1 MNSKKQRVGLINRTV
16 AIIAAVLIHIVVIF
30 FLWTNFSEPREQAIA
45 NDAKEIDTIMATTVS
60 ADEINNQKEKIK
72 NAESEKKR
80 KERERRKREQ
90 EKLEKLKKDQEK
102 LKQDQK
108 KEQEKL
114 KKLKEEQQREE
125 KAIALKRKKEKERKE
140 KEKKQ
145 KQEQER
151 KKKEEKRKAEQRKKK
166 LAAEKKKRE
175 EAEAEAE
182 RKQAIEDAKRQALLD
197 ELNAEEQSISAAQ
210 ASRNTTT
217 VFNRYAALIKEKV
230 QGNFAAPLGT
240 PKGMAATVNIKLD
253 KLGRILSVRIIKSS
267 GNFAYDRAVES
278 AIRQSEPL
286 PMPTEDEA
294 ANKKLRDIN
303 FPFRLR

>member
-30 FLWTNFSEPREQAIA
+30 FLWTNFSEQREQVAA
-45 NDAKEIDTIMATTVS
+45 SDAVEIDTITATTIS
-60 ADEINNQKEKIK
+60 ANEINNQKKKIE
-72 NAESEKKR
+72 NAEKDKKR
-80 KERERRKREQ
+80 KESERRKREQ

-114 KKLKEEQQREE
+114 KKLKEEQEREE

-166 LAAEKKKRE
+166 RE

-182 RKQAIEDAKRQALLD
+182 RLKAIEEAKRKALSDELES
-197 ELNAEEQSISAAQ
+197 ELNAEQKNISAQQ
-210 ASRNTTT
+210 ANRNTASLQSK
-217 VFNRYAALIKEKV
+217 YASLIIKKLES
-230 QGNFAAPLGT
+230 NFAAPLGSQA
-240 PKGMAATVNIKLD
+240 GMKAIVNIKLD
-253 KLGRILSVRIIKSS
+253 QIGRVKSSKIIQSS
-267 GNFAYDRAVES
+267 GNFAYDRAVLV
-278 AIRQSEPL
+278 AVGKSEPL
-286 PMPTEDEA
+286 PLPTIETDRKA
-294 ANKKLRDIN
+294 HQALRDIN
-303 FPFRLR
+303 LTVDF